1 MAVSGADADTAPSIK
16 WGYFN
21 LDHRASEPKKKNLN
35 VNLTVKVKFISGNLA
50 KKQKLRVVFI

>member
-21 LDHRASEPKKKNLN
+21 LDHRASEPKKKLECKSNC
-35 VNLTVKVKFISGNLA
+35 KS
-50 KKQKLRVVFI
+50 